1 MILFNSKVMFKTIAV
16 IFIFNLIIVNGFCL
30 EKKDSV
36 KVYLS
41 PNIIKSD
48 SVPNEMIITI
58 NNYSS
63 DTLLYIKRKAVLQNN
78 RTDKDMLYP
87 FYTYYDTH
95 LYFYD
100 RRANANQGDVKYNNA
115 FKKFPEFIFIKPNDS
130 VKIIMKFDTEY
141 KNILKK
147 YNEWKAEVWCKLAI
161 KSNIDYLIKLFFGDK
176 YYVYKNKI
184 STGKEFIIENNN
196 LNDTNDS
203 KNDFTECEK
212 QIFTKVLYEFNIWLF
227 SK

>member
-1 MILFNSKVMFKTIAV
+1 MFKTIAV

-30 EKKDSV
+30 QKKDSV

-41 PNIIKSD
+41 PNNIKSD
-48 SVPNEMIITI
+48 CIPEEMTITI

-63 DTLLYIKRKAVLQNN
+63 DTLLYIKRNVVFQNN

-87 FYTYYDTH
+87 FYTYFDTH

-100 RRANANQGDVKYNNA
+100 RSVNAGQIDVKYINS
-115 FKKFPEFIFIKPNDS
+115 FKEFPEFILVKPKDS
-130 VKIIMKFDTEY
+130 IKIIIKLDTGY

-147 YNEWKAEVWCKLAI
+147 YNEWEAVVWCRLAI
-161 KSNIDYLIKLFFGDK
+161 KSKIDYLVKLFFEDK
-176 YYVYKNKI
+176 YYIYKDKT

-196 LNDTNDS
+196 INDTNDT
-203 KNDFTECEK
+203 NNNFTECER
-212 QIFTKVLYEFNIWLF
+212 QIFTKVLYEFNIWL
-227 SK
+227 SSE